1 MPNSPPCVSFA
12 IVIPKFSGQ
21 ESQRKFK
28 KNSSNIWNARKEHV
42 SFPDNINSNRQ
53 LFDRIRR
60 RIGLSYLEIL
70 KNQDGKLERG
80 DTVMSDSE
88 KSKMSDAQTMS
99 GLNRGL
105 ASPLTF

>member
-1 MPNSPPCVSFA
+1 MVYFA

-42 SFPDNINSNRQ
+42 SFPDNINSTRQ

-60 RIGLSYLEIL
+60 RIGLSYIEIL
-70 KNQDGKLERG
+70 KNQDGKPER
-80 DTVMSDSE
+80 DFTVMSDSE
-88 KSKMSDAQTMS
+88 KSKMSDTQTMT
-99 GLNRGL
+99 GLNQVL
-105 ASPLTF
+105 ASPLPF